1 MLYARHF
8 GLRAEP
14 FGLTPDPA
22 FLYLSPGHREALAAV
37 QCGLVDRR
45 GFVTLV
51 GEVGTGKTTLLYSL
65 LGRLGPEINVAFIGY
80 TAQRFEELLSAALK
94 DLGSRSRATSKRGLL
109 SAFNTHLQRQSGEGR
124 TVAIVIDE
132 AQNLSDEAF
141 EELRLLSNFET
152 YTQKLVQ
159 IVLVGQP
166 ELQDR
171 LRQPHLR
178 QLRERV
184 SVRAII
190 NPLSPAEMER
200 YIGHRLERV
209 GGSLALFS
217 TAALRMIVRR
227 AQGIP
232 RRANI
237 LCHSALLFAYGSDAR
252 IVTPEI
258 ARKAIEQMDEVRPGF
273 FRRQALARVTTSIG
287 TPRRALAA
295 AAVIA
300 VVGVG
305 GAILMHPATDVVP
318 GILAPA
324 PAARVETAP
333 VARPVLPAAPI
344 EAPAAAPAT
353 EPAPPAVET
362 PAAAFSPSA
371 AISSPPSEPQRASE
385 AAPRPRGADVHPKRP
400 VPLASAGTWR
410 GPAVATDDS
419 LSARHPAPTF
429 FDALARGTP

>member
-1 MLYARHF
+1 MMYARHF

-273 FRRQALARVTTSIG
+273 FRRQALARLTTTVG
-287 TPRRALAA
+287 TVRRALAA

-300 VVGVG
+300 IVGVG
-305 GAILMHPATDVVP
+305 GAILMRPTTDVVP
-318 GILAPA
+318 AMLA

-333 VARPVLPAAPI
+333 VAGAVLPVAPTK
-344 EAPAAAPAT
+344 APAAAPAT

-362 PAAAFSPSA
+362 PAAALSPSA
-371 AISSPPSEPQRASE
+371 AAPSPPSEPQRASE
-385 AAPRPRGADVHPKRP
+385 TAPRPRGADVHPARP
-400 VPLASAGTWR
+400 GPVASAGAWR
-410 GPAVATDDS
+410 GPVAAADDS
-419 LSARHPAPTF
+419 LSVRHPAPTL
-429 FDALARGTP
+429 FDGFARGTP